1 MSIPSNHTTANTA
14 GSPDLSFGNQ
24 SPKDGTVIASSS
36 AGLSRVLSDGS
47 TLTVGLTREGDT
59 NRLAVTKHTPAGE
72 LDTQFGTGYTRLAE
86 SAVLMDLII
95 QPNGKPVLLA
105 ALGNEHRAFITRF
118 NAEDGNADL
127 QFGENG
133 IRELDKAVFPV
144 SIKGGLA
151 VQADDKAVQTDNKAG
166 QADNKIV
173 AVFSDGTDT
182 FIYQLGVN
190 GEVINFG
197 NDRPNTLVNSQ
208 LDSVLITQKG
218 FVVAGTT
225 KLGDK
230 REAYIVG
237 LTDNGELDG
246 SFGTNGFAV
255 LPFDNKQNR
264 QVTALAKG
272 PEGRIAIVGS
282 SYTTPGDK
290 NFVAILLANGQ
301 PDPAFNAGKPLEKN
315 ADGFRFTSVVV
326 QPDQKIVALARNGN
340 GSVIQLLR
348 FNPDSQPDAT
358 FGVDGIA
365 NAWRDPNG
373 RPEHGQISLVEW
385 VTFNST
391 LQSSGIH
398 AGRQSFIGRLLSE

>member
-72 LDTQFGTGYTRLAE
+72 PDTQFGTGYTRLAE

-105 ALGNEHRAFITRF
+105 ALGNAHRAFITRF

-151 VQADDKAVQTDNKAG
+151 VQAD
-166 QADNKIV
+166 NKIV
-173 AVFSDGTDT
+173 AVFSDGSDT

-190 GEVINFG
+190 GEVLNFG
-197 NDRPNTLVNSQ
+197 NNEPNIWRNSQ
-208 LDSVLITQKG
+208 LDSVLITQEG
-218 FVVAGTT
+218 FVIAGTT
-225 KLGDK
+225 KLEDR

-237 LTDNGELDG
+237 LTDKGETDR
-246 SFGTNGFAV
+246 SFGTNGVAA

-264 QVTALAKG
+264 QVTALGRG
-272 PEGRIAIVGS
+272 PEGRIAIAGS

-398 AGRQSFIGRLLSE
+398 AGRESFIGRLLSE

>member
-72 LDTQFGTGYTRLAE
+72 LDTQFGTGYTRLEE

-95 QPNGKPVLLA
+95 QPDGKPVLLA

-127 QFGENG
+127 PFGENG

-144 SIKGGLA
+144 STKGGLA
-151 VQADDKAVQTDNKAG
+151 V

-190 GEVINFG
+190 GEVLNFG

-301 PDPAFNAGKPLEKN
+301 PDPAFNAGKPLEK
-315 ADGFRFTSVVV
+315 TPTVSVL
-326 QPDQKIVALARNGN
+326 PAWWSSLIRKSWHWPAMAMAASSSCS
-340 GSVIQLLR
+340 GSTRTVNRTPPLVWTAS
-348 FNPDSQPDAT
+348 PMHGETPTDVPSTAKS
-358 FGVDGIA
+358 
-365 NAWRDPNG
+365 AW
-373 RPEHGQISLVEW
+373 W
-385 VTFNST
+385 
-391 LQSSGIH
+391 SG
-398 AGRQSFIGRLLSE
+398 

>member
-47 TLTVGLTREGDT
+47 TVTVGLPSEGDR

-72 LDTQFGTGYTRLAE
+72 PDTQFGTGYTRLAE

-95 QPNGKPVLLA
+95 QPDGKPLLLA
-105 ALGNEHRAFITRF
+105 ARGNEHRAFVTRF

-127 QFGENG
+127 SFGVGG

-144 SIKGGLA
+144 STKGGLA
-151 VQADDKAVQTDNKAG
+151 V

-173 AVFSDGTDT
+173 AVFSDGSDT

-190 GEVINFG
+190 GEVLNFG
-197 NDRPNTLVNSQ
+197 NNEPNTLVNSQ

-218 FVVAGTT
+218 FVAAGTT
-225 KLGDK
+225 KLVDK

-237 LTDNGELDG
+237 LTDKGEIDG
-246 SFGTNGFAV
+246 SFGTNGVAV

-282 SYTTPGDK
+282 SYTSPWDK

-301 PDPAFNAGKPLEKN
+301 PDPAFYAGKPLEKN

-326 QPDQKIVALARNGN
+326 QPDQKIVALARNIN
-340 GSVIQLLR
+340 GGVVQLLR
-348 FNPDSQPDAT
+348 FNPDSGADAT
-358 FGVDGIA
+358 FGEGGIA
-365 NAWRDPNG
+365 IAWRDPNG
-373 RPEHGQISLVEW
+373 RPENGQISLVEW